1 MTEEKKKSKI
11 DLCYLMFE
19 KIKTELNNNQSFEF
33 GLSLGLLI
41 SNITVFENMD
51 CKESKDILRK
61 NILESNEGKLFTL
74 IYSDEINEKELIEEA
89 KKLFTKN

>member
-1 MTEEKKKSKI
+1 MGKEKKSKI
-11 DLCYLMFE
+11 DLCYLIFE
-19 KIKTELNNNQSFEF
+19 KIKTELSINQTFEL

-74 IYSDEINEKELIEEA
+74 IYSEEINENELIEEA
-89 KKLFTKN
+89 RNLLDI